1 MSSADSSPGRSAAEQ
16 AQLEGLLREVFDE
29 RIRFNRWIGLRVHSL
44 APERTQMRFDMRD
57 ELVGNYVQGRLHGG
71 MISATLDTVGG
82 LAVAVA
88 IAEKH
93 RGETAE
99 QIGHRFNRVGTIDMR
114 VDYLRPG
121 IGRSFVATG
130 RVIRLG
136 GRIASVQMMLENDS
150 GDTIAMGTAAYVI
163 T

>member
-1 MSSADSSPGRSAAEQ
+1 MSATPSLPDRSGAEQ
-16 AQLEGLLREVFDE
+16 ARVEALLRDIFDE

-44 APERTQMRFDMRD
+44 AADGPQLAFEMRED
-57 ELVGNYVQGRLHGG
+57 LIGNFVHGRLHGG
-71 MISATLDTVGG
+71 MIAATLDTVGG

-88 IAEKH
+88 IADKH
-93 RGETAE
+93 KGETAE

-121 IGRSFVATG
+121 MGCSFIATG

-136 GRIASVQMMLENDS
+136 GRIASVQMVLENDA
-150 GDTIAMGTAAYVI
+150 GETIATGTAAYVI

>member
-1 MSSADSSPGRSAAEQ
+1 MSGNVHLPDRSAAEQ
-16 AQLEGLLREVFDE
+16 ARVEALLREIFDQ
-29 RIRFNRWIGLRVHSL
+29 RIRFNQWLGLRVHSL
-44 APERTQMRFDMRD
+44 LPQAPRLAFEMRE
-57 ELVGNYVQGRLHGG
+57 ELIGNFVQGRLHGG
-71 MISATLDTVGG
+71 MIAATLDTVGG

-93 RGETAE
+93 KGETAE

-121 IGRSFVATG
+121 LGRSFIATG
-130 RVIRLG
+130 RVVRLG
-136 GRIASVQMMLENDS
+136 GRIASVQMVLEND
-150 GDTIAMGTAAYVI
+150 GGETIATGTAAYVI

>member
-1 MSSADSSPGRSAAEQ
+1 M
-16 AQLEGLLREVFDE
+16 REE
-29 RIRFNRWIGLRVHSL
+29 LIGN
-44 APERTQMRFDMRD
+44 F
-57 ELVGNYVQGRLHGG
+57 VQGRLHGG
-71 MISATLDTVGG
+71 MIAATLDTVGG

-93 RGETAE
+93 KGETAE

-121 IGRSFVATG
+121 MGRRFVATG

-136 GRIASVQMMLENDS
+136 GRIASVQMMLEND
-150 GDTIAMGTAAYVI
+150 GGEAIATGTAAYVV

>member
-1 MSSADSSPGRSAAEQ
+1 MSGTVLPDRSAAEQ
-16 AQLEGLLREVFDE
+16 ARVETLLREIFDQ
-29 RIRFNRWIGLRVHSL
+29 RIRFNQWLGLRVHSL
-44 APERTQMRFDMRD
+44 TPQAPKLMFEMRE
-57 ELVGNYVQGRLHGG
+57 ELIGNFVQGRLHGG
-71 MISATLDTVGG
+71 MIAATLDTVGG

-93 RGETAE
+93 KGETAE

-121 IGRSFVATG
+121 LGRSFVATG
-130 RVIRLG
+130 RVVRLG
-136 GRIASVQMMLENDS
+136 GRIASVQMVLEND
-150 GDTIAMGTAAYVI
+150 GGETIATGTAAYVI

>member
-1 MSSADSSPGRSAAEQ
+1 MSSAASLPDRSAAEQ
-16 AQLEGLLREVFDE
+16 ARLEGLLREVFDQ
-29 RIRFNRWIGLRVHSL
+29 RIRFNCWIGLRVHSL
-44 APERTQMRFDMRD
+44 APERTQMAFDMRD

-71 MISATLDTVGG
+71 MIAATLDTVGG

-88 IAEKH
+88 LAEKH
-93 RGETAE
+93 KGETAE

-121 IGRSFVATG
+121 MGDSFVATG

-136 GRIASVQMMLENDS
+136 GRIASVQMMLENDV
-150 GDTIAMGTAAYVI
+150 GDTIATGTAAYVI

>member
-1 MSSADSSPGRSAAEQ
+1 MSGTPVLPDRSAAEQ
-16 AQLEGLLREVFDE
+16 ARVDDLLREVFDR
-29 RIRFNRWIGLRVHSL
+29 RIRFNHWLGLRVHSL
-44 APERTQMRFDMRD
+44 TPTGPQLAFDMRD
-57 ELVGNYVQGRLHGG
+57 ELIGNFVQGRLHGG
-71 MISATLDTVGG
+71 MIAATLDTVGG

-93 RGETAE
+93 KADSAE

-121 IGRSFVATG
+121 MGRSFVATG

-136 GRIASVQMMLENDS
+136 GRIASVQMTLENDA
-150 GDTIAMGTAAYVI
+150 GETIATGTAAYVI

>member
-1 MSSADSSPGRSAAEQ
+1 MSGTPVLPDRSAAEQ
-16 AQLEGLLREVFDE
+16 VRVEGLLRDIFDE
-29 RIRFNRWIGLRVHSL
+29 RIRFNHWLGLRVLSL
-44 APERTQMRFDMRD
+44 APAAPQLAFDMRE
-57 ELVGNYVQGRLHGG
+57 ELIGNFVQGRLHGG
-71 MISATLDTVGG
+71 MIAATLDTVGG

-93 RGETAE
+93 KGDTAE

-121 IGRSFVATG
+121 MGRSFIATG

-136 GRIASVQMMLENDS
+136 GRIASVQMMLEND
-150 GDTIAMGTAAYVI
+150 GGETIATGTAAYVI

>member
-1 MSSADSSPGRSAAEQ
+1 MPDRSAVEQ
-16 AQLEGLLREVFDE
+16 ARVDGLLREIFDQ
-29 RIRFNRWIGLRVHSL
+29 RIRFNHWLGLRVHSL
-44 APERTQMRFDMRD
+44 TPAGPQLAFDMRD
-57 ELVGNYVQGRLHGG
+57 ELIGNFVQGRLHGG
-71 MISATLDTVGG
+71 MIAATLDTVGG

-93 RGETAE
+93 KSDTAE

-121 IGRSFVATG
+121 MGRSFVATG

-136 GRIASVQMMLENDS
+136 GRIASVQMTLENDD
-150 GDTIAMGTAAYVI
+150 GETIATGTAAYVI